1 MWKRLTRK
9 RLEATGAR
17 NAPVT
22 NADITQARSVLFA
35 VFARYGDS
43 VITFKLL
50 REFARTYPDKQY
62 LLITSPQ
69 ALPYAEAILPPG
81 IRCVGFDKHRD
92 LIGLWRL
99 TRRLKREP
107 FDIGLNPWS
116 HGKESEYFVSYAK
129 RFHPYGAFAHH
140 QCYQRTHNL
149 YDRVRAYFGLSM
161 KPAALMGK
169 IPAHAKHI
177 LISPFSTDVRKSLN
191 QDDLKK
197 LVTWLGT
204 RYGNASIALALFPNE
219 DGKVG
224 DLPIARFHFGK
235 SRRRSHAFL
244 ELVKGSDLFV
254 GVDAGPLHLADALG
268 VPSIGL
274 FGPTAPETILDRDSG
289 IVPLRLNAMGDYF
302 CDIRDCADPVC
313 LHRLLG
319 STMLPPAPVDF
330 THVPTLEVEVCRAN
344 CDQTSS

>member
-9 RLEATGAR
+9 RLEAAGAR

-22 NADITQARSVLFA
+22 GADIAQARSVLFA

-50 REFARTYPDKQY
+50 RAFARTYPDKKC

-99 TRRLKREP
+99 TRRLKRAP

-116 HGKESEYFVSYAK
+116 HGRESEYFVSYAK
-129 RFHPYGAFAHH
+129 RFYPYGAFAHH
-140 QCYQRTHNL
+140 QGYRRTHNL
-149 YDRVRAYFGLSM
+149 YDRARAYLGLPE
-161 KPAALMGK
+161 KPPALTGK
-169 IPAHAKHI
+169 IPVQVKRI
-177 LISPFSTDVRKSLN
+177 LVSPFSTDVRKSLN
-191 QDDLKK
+191 ADDLKK
-197 LVTWLGT
+197 LVAWLGK
-204 RYGNASIALALFPNE
+204 RYANTSLALTLFPEE
-219 DGKVG
+219 DAKVG
-224 DLPIARFHFGK
+224 DLPLARFYFGK
-235 SRRRSHAFL
+235 SWKRSRAFL
-244 ELVKGSDLFV
+244 EMVKGSDLFI

-268 VPSIGL
+268 IPSIGI

-289 IVPLRLNAMGDYF
+289 IVPLRLNAMQGWF

-313 LHRLLG
+313 LHRLFAGTL
-319 STMLPPAPVDF
+319 LPPAPVDF
-330 THVPTLEVEVCRAN
+330 TRAPVLEVKVCRA
-344 CDQTSS
+344 DLKTG

>member
-9 RLEATGAR
+9 RLEVNATG
-17 NAPVT
+17 NAPLA
-22 NADITQARSVLFA
+22 ADELARAASVLFA

-50 REFARTYPDKQY
+50 REFARTYPDKKY

-69 ALPYAEAILPPG
+69 ALPYAKAILPET
-81 IRCVGFDKHRD
+81 IECIGFDKHRD
-92 LIGLWRL
+92 VFGLWRL

-107 FDIGLNPWS
+107 FDIGFNPWS
-116 HGKESEYFVSYAK
+116 HGLESEYFISFAR
-129 RFHPYGAFAHH
+129 RFHPYGAFADFP
-140 QCYQRTHNL
+140 RTHNL
-149 YDRVRAYFGLSM
+149 YDRARSYLGLPER
-161 KPAALMGK
+161 PAALTGK
-169 IPAHAKHI
+169 IPAQAKRI

-197 LVTWLGT
+197 LIAWLGK
-204 RYGNASIALALFPNE
+204 RYENASLALALFPEE
-219 DGKVG
+219 DEKVG
-224 DLPIARFHFGK
+224 DLPLARFHFGK
-235 SRRRSHAFL
+235 SRKRSRAFL

-268 VPSIGL
+268 VPSIGI

-289 IVPLRLNAMGDYF
+289 IVPLRLNAMQNWF
-302 CDIRDCADPVC
+302 CDIRDCADPLC

-319 STMLPPAPVDF
+319 SSMLPPAPVDF
-330 THVPTLEVEVCRAN
+330 TRPPTLEVEVCRAKF
-344 CDQTSS
+344 

>member
-9 RLEATGAR
+9 RLEAAGAR

-22 NADITQARSVLFA
+22 GADIAQARSVLFA

-43 VITFKLL
+43 VISFKLL

-92 LIGLWRL
+92 VIGLWRL
-99 TRRLKREP
+99 KRLLRRQP
-107 FDIGLNPWS
+107 FDVGFNPWS
-116 HGKESEYFVSYAK
+116 HGLESEYFVSFAG
-129 RFHPYGAFAHH
+129 RFLPYGAFAGFP
-140 QCYQRTHNL
+140 RTHNL
-149 YDRVRAYFGLSM
+149 YDRARSYLGLAA
-161 KPAALMGK
+161 KPAALTGK
-169 IPAHAKHI
+169 IPAQAKRI

-191 QDDLKK
+191 HDDLCK
-197 LVTWLGT
+197 LIAWLGA
-204 RYGNASIALALFPNE
+204 RYSEASMALALFPEE

-235 SRRRSHAFL
+235 SRKRSRAFL

-289 IVPLRLNAMGDYF
+289 IVPLRLNAMQGWF
-302 CDIRDCADPVC
+302 CDIRDCTDPLC
-313 LHRLLG
+313 LHRLLAG
-319 STMLPPAPVDF
+319 TLLPPAPVDF
-330 THVPTLEVEVCRAN
+330 TRPPALEVEVCRA
-344 CDQTSS
+344 QL